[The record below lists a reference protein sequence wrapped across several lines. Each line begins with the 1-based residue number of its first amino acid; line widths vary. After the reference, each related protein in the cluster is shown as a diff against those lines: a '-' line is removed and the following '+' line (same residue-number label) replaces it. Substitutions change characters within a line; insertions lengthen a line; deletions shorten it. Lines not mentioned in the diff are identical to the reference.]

1 MRYTS
6 YFKRAMLREMK
17 INIVLFQPEIPQNT
31 GNISRTCSATGFAL
45 HLVHPL
51 GFSLD
56 ERHLRRAGLDY
67 WDGLEIH
74 EYPSN
79 AAFFSEHTSEKMWF
93 FSQKGTRNYWE
104 VTSEEL
110 FADKEI
116 WLVFGR
122 ESRGLDEDLLL
133 RHKDRCVR
141 IPMLEGKRSLNL
153 SNAVAVAV
161 YEVLRR
167 MGFDGLKVTGS
178 LGKGEPCA

>member
-1 MRYTS
+1 
-6 YFKRAMLREMK
+6 MK

-31 GNISRTCSATGFAL
+31 GNISRTCSATGCAL

-67 WDGLEIH
+67 WDGLEIY
-74 EYPSN
+74 EYPDN
-79 AAFFSEHTSEKMWF
+79 NAFFSAHTPEKMWF
-93 FSQKGTRNYWE
+93 FSQKGTHNYWDIP
-104 VTSEEL
+104 SEEL
-110 FADKEI
+110 LSGQDV

-133 RHKDRCVR
+133 MHRERCVR

-161 YEVLRR
+161 YEILRR
-167 MGFDGLKVTGS
+167 SGFDGLKAQGS
-178 LGKGEPCA
+178 LGKGGADV

>member
-1 MRYTS
+1 
-6 YFKRAMLREMK
+6 MK

-31 GNISRTCSATGFAL
+31 GNISRTCSATGCAL

-67 WDGLEIH
+67 WDGLEIY
-74 EYPSN
+74 EYPDN
-79 AAFFSEHTSEKMWF
+79 NAFFSAHTPEKMWF
-93 FSQKGTRNYWE
+93 FSQKGTHNYWDIP
-104 VTSEEL
+104 SEEL
-110 FADKEI
+110 LSGQDV

-133 RHKDRCVR
+133 MHMERCVR

-167 MGFDGLKVTGS
+167 SGFDGLKAQGS
-178 LGKGEPCA
+178 LGKGGADV

>member
-1 MRYTS
+1 
-6 YFKRAMLREMK
+6 MK
-17 INIVLFQPEIPQNT
+17 INVVLFQPEIPQNT
-31 GNISRTCSATGFAL
+31 GNISRTCSATGCAL

-74 EYPSN
+74 EYPDN
-79 AAFFSEHTSEKMWF
+79 DAFFSEHTLEKMWL
-93 FSQKGTRNYWE
+93 FSQKGTRNYWDIR
-104 VTSEEL
+104 SEEL
-110 FADKEI
+110 FSDKDI

-133 RHKDRCVR
+133 RCRERCVR

-167 MGFDGLKVTGS
+167 TGFEGLKVTGA
-178 LGKGEPCA
+178 LAKGGPDA

>member
-1 MRYTS
+1 
-6 YFKRAMLREMK
+6 MK

-31 GNISRTCSATGFAL
+31 GNISRTCSATGCAL
-45 HLVHPL
+45 HLVHTL

-67 WDGLEIH
+67 WDGLEIY
-74 EYPSN
+74 EYPDN
-79 AAFFSEHTSEKMWF
+79 NAFFSAHTSEKMWF
-93 FSQKGTRNYWE
+93 FSQKGTHNYWDIP
-104 VTSEEL
+104 SEEL
-110 FADKEI
+110 LSDQDV

-133 RHKDRCVR
+133 MHRERCVR

-167 MGFDGLKVTGS
+167 SGFDGLKAQGS
-178 LGKGEPCA
+178 LGKGGADV

>member
-1 MRYTS
+1 
-6 YFKRAMLREMK
+6 MK

-31 GNISRTCSATGFAL
+31 GNISRTCSATGCAL

-67 WDGLEIH
+67 WDGLEIY
-74 EYPSN
+74 EYPDN
-79 AAFFSEHTSEKMWF
+79 NAFFSAHTPEKMWF
-93 FSQKGTRNYWE
+93 FSQKGTHNYWDIP
-104 VTSEEL
+104 SEEL
-110 FADKEI
+110 LSGQDV

-122 ESRGLDEDLLL
+122 ESRGLDEDLLFMH
-133 RHKDRCVR
+133 RERCVR

-161 YEVLRR
+161 YEILRR
-167 MGFDGLKVTGS
+167 SGFDGLKAQGS
-178 LGKGEPCA
+178 LGKGGADV

>member
-1 MRYTS
+1 
-6 YFKRAMLREMK
+6 MK

-31 GNISRTCSATGFAL
+31 GNISRTCSATGCAL

-67 WDGLEIH
+67 WDGLEIY
-74 EYPSN
+74 EYPDN
-79 AAFFSEHTSEKMWF
+79 NAFFSTHTSEKMWF
-93 FSQKGTRNYWE
+93 FSQKGTHNYWDIP
-104 VTSEEL
+104 SEEL
-110 FADKEI
+110 LSGQDV

-133 RHKDRCVR
+133 MHRERCVR

-167 MGFDGLKVTGS
+167 SGFDGLKAQGS
-178 LGKGEPCA
+178 LGKGGADV